1 MKILIDGHMLKQAH
15 GGISRVWRE
24 TLGRVVAQCPAM
36 DFTLYLAGR
45 ARHGAPV
52 APRLR
57 RIIEWDLP
65 PRALFTAVSR
75 WQARR
80 VGANIFHSTYYTD
93 PLAPARRIVVTVYDF
108 NHERLPGVTGSTH
121 MIERKRACIQRADAL
136 IAISEATKT
145 DLVEFCRVRPEQ
157 VTVMPLA
164 CNELFARTPTL
175 PDEIAAFVA
184 KHRLRQPYWLYVG
197 RRGTYKNFST
207 LLRAFAAVA
216 GETGGSLVVAG
227 GRPELETHEIELLI
241 AHRLEDRVVLLPGVS
256 DDALRVAYAGA
267 AAFVFPSLAEGFG
280 LPVIEAMGCGCPVI
294 ASDIAVFRE
303 VAGEAALYFD
313 PHDPAALAT
322 AMRRSLEPTTRTAL
336 AAAGRKRAADFSWD
350 KSAAI
355 LRGVYESLA

>member
-1 MKILIDGHMLKQAH
+1 M
-15 GGISRVWRE
+15 
-24 TLGRVVAQCPAM
+24 
-36 DFTLYLAGR
+36 
-45 ARHGAPV
+45 
-52 APRLR
+52 
-57 RIIEWDLP
+57 
-65 PRALFTAVSR
+65 
-75 WQARR
+75 
-80 VGANIFHSTYYTD
+80 
-93 PLAPARRIVVTVYDF
+93 
-108 NHERLPGVTGSTH
+108 
-121 MIERKRACIQRADAL
+121 
-136 IAISEATKT
+136 
-145 DLVEFCRVRPEQ
+145 
-157 VTVMPLA
+157 
-164 CNELFARTPTL
+164 
-175 PDEIAAFVA
+175 
-184 KHRLRQPYWLYVG
+184 
-197 RRGTYKNFST
+197 
-207 LLRAFAAVA
+207 A

-256 DDALRVAYAGA
+256 DDTLRVAYAGA

>member
-1 MKILIDGHMLKQAH
+1 MKIFIDGHMLKQAH
-15 GGISRVWRE
+15 GGVSRVWRE
-24 TLGRVVAQCPAM
+24 TLGRVIAQCPTH
-36 DFTLYLAGR
+36 DFTLYLTDR
-45 ARHGAPV
+45 ARRGAPA
-52 APRLR
+52 APRVR

-65 PRALFTAVSR
+65 PRTLFTAVSH

-80 VGANIFHSTYYTD
+80 VRADIFHSTYYTD
-93 PLAPARRIVVTVYDF
+93 PLTTARRIVVTVYDF

-136 IAISEATKT
+136 VAISEATKN
-145 DLVEFCRVRPEQ
+145 DLIEFCRVRPEQ

-164 CNELFARTPTL
+164 CDEIFASTPAP

-197 RRGTYKNFST
+197 RRGTYKNFTT
-207 LLRAFAAVA
+207 LLKAFAAVA
-216 GETGGSLVVAG
+216 GEAGGSLVVAG
-227 GRPELETHEIELLI
+227 GRPELETQEIQLLI
-241 AHRLEDRVVLLPGVS
+241 ENRLEDRVVLLPGIS

-280 LPVIEAMGCGCPVI
+280 LPVLEAMGGGCPVI

-303 VAGEAALYFD
+303 VAGAAALFFD
-313 PHDPAALAT
+313 PHDPAALAA
-322 AMRRSLEPTTRTAL
+322 AMLRSLDPTVRAPL
-336 AAAGRKRAADFSWD
+336 ASAGRTRAADFSWD

>member
-15 GGISRVWRE
+15 GGVSRVWRE
-24 TLGRVVAQCPAM
+24 TLGRVIAQCPAYE
-36 DFTLYLAGR
+36 FTLYLTNR
-45 ARHGAPV
+45 ARKGAPTS
-52 APRLR
+52 PRVR
-57 RIIEWDLP
+57 QIIEWDLP
-65 PRALFTAVSR
+65 PRALFSAWSQ

-80 VGANIFHSTYYTD
+80 TRADIFHSTYYTD
-93 PLAPARRIVVTVYDF
+93 PLTAARRIVVTVYDF

-121 MIERKRACIQRADAL
+121 MIEKKRACIQRADAL
-136 IAISEATKT
+136 IAISEATKN
-145 DLVEFCRVRPEQ
+145 DLIEFCRVRPEL

-164 CNELFARTPTL
+164 CNELFACTPTL
-175 PDEIAAFVA
+175 PDEIAAFIA
-184 KHRLRQPYWLYVG
+184 KHRLRPPYWLYVG

-216 GETGGSLVVAG
+216 GDTGGSLVVAG

-241 AHRLEDRVVLLPGVS
+241 AHRLEDRVVLLPGIS

-303 VAGEAALYFD
+303 VAAEAALYFD
-313 PHDPAALAT
+313 PHDVTALAD
-322 AMRRSLEPTTRTAL
+322 AMRRSLEPNVHVPL
-336 AAAGRKRAADFSWD
+336 VAAGRKRAADFSWE
-350 KSAAI
+350 KSATI